1 MICKPQRSCGYV
13 ADLSFYYWREAGK
26 KQMFIK
32 GSLCQA
38 FSRCRWEKNASEQ
51 WNNQQVKKVRES
63 ACKHLFKYLNLL
75 TILPTS
81 WKTVSCV
88 TCIWGTL
95 YSKCLLHSAGRSQ
108 MIGICVEENCHNN
121 CDSFLQLLT
130 NHGAYQKLVYL
141 NEVLKT
147 MLAGSTRPFLTSF
160 HTFLYN
166 LSLPVF
172 STILEPKKG

>member
-1 MICKPQRSCGYV
+1 MICKPQRSCGDV

-51 WNNQQVKKVRES
+51 WNNQQVKQVRES
-63 ACKHLFKYLNLL
+63 ACKHLFKYLKLP
-75 TILPTS
+75 TIMPTS

-108 MIGICVEENCHNN
+108 TIGVCVEENCHNWPIIGLIRSWYTWMRYWKQ
-121 CDSFLQLLT
+121 CLQAPLD
-130 NHGAYQKLVYL
+130 HFSPA
-141 NEVLKT
+141 
-147 MLAGSTRPFLTSF
+147 STRFCTI
-160 HTFLYN
+160 FLYLFFP
-166 LSLPVF
+166 LS
-172 STILEPKKG
+172 

>member
-1 MICKPQRSCGYV
+1 MICKPQRSCGDV

-38 FSRCRWEKNASEQ
+38 FSWCRQEKNASER
-51 WNNQQVKKVRES
+51 WNSQQVKHVRES
-63 ACKHLFKYLNLL
+63 ACKHLFKYLNPP

-108 MIGICVEENCHNN
+108 TIGVCVEENCHNWPIIGLIRSWYTWMRYWKQ
-121 CDSFLQLLT
+121 CLEAPLDHFSP
-130 NHGAYQKLVYL
+130 A
-141 NEVLKT
+141 
-147 MLAGSTRPFLTSF
+147 STRSYVYNPSF
-160 HTFLYN
+160 ST
-166 LSLPVF
+166 F
-172 STILEPKKG
+172 STILEPEKG